1 MMLDIISSFCW
12 LEYKLMVEAGVP
24 FAVSSEDPYFAD
36 REGLFL
42 LLMTVVTLSLLPI
55 LKLIS
60 LGFRNIPHPP
70 SSFL

>member
-1 MMLDIISSFCW
+1 
-12 LEYKLMVEAGVP
+12 MVEAGVP